1 MATFTVTIPNAIL
14 DDLIDAMAL
23 GTGWTETIIDDEGE
37 EIPNP
42 ETKAQW
48 AKRILREWIKRHYRK
63 YKGDE
68 AVKDIAPETARQAAI
83 DQAVQDTA
91 DLTVT

>member
-1 MATFTVTIPNAIL
+1 MATFTVTIPNGIVE
-14 DDLIDAMAL
+14 DLVDAMAL
-23 GTGWTETIIDDEGE
+23 GTGWTETIINDEGE

-48 AKRILREWIKRHYRK
+48 AKRILRDWIKRHYRK

-68 AVKDIAPETARQAAI
+68 AVDALDPDAARQDAI